1 MGCMHGQRYAPVKD
15 RSANNRSAQTAQH
28 KPRSMGSPQGGC
40 QPTCRRVG
48 TSAASRPARG
58 RQRLKTP
65 SRPDPPPLGRRLRWR
80 RRPTWRGCSW
90 RHPGATPSH
99 PGGASTPPVPPS
111 EAIVR
116 PPKVIVRADAIRV
129 TRPRRRRRPGR
140 WPAAALGLG
149 QARTRRLGARRRG
162 AGGACGHTRG
172 AAEEGLGAPR
182 HARGSG
188 RGGRRNRRLGRA
200 AAGLAATRRRQRPR
214 WSSAGRRGVAQAAA
228 VTAAAGR

>member
-65 SRPDPPPLGRRLRWR
+65 SRPD
-80 RRPTWRGCSW
+80 
-90 RHPGATPSH
+90 
-99 PGGASTPPVPPS
+99 PPS

>member
-65 SRPDPPPLGRRLRWR
+65 SRPDPL
-80 RRPTWRGCSW
+80 
-90 RHPGATPSH
+90 
-99 PGGASTPPVPPS
+99 
-111 EAIVR
+111 
-116 PPKVIVRADAIRV
+116 KVIVRADAIRV